1 MSDPAAPPPALL
13 PWVLASATAIVL
25 ALWVALRA
33 SISSELTFVKGE
45 LAAERKRRDDEHA
58 EWKAEL
64 LALRAELHD
73 EREGQRLDNERSATA
88 LWQARGEALIPSEWE
103 CEAPT
108 KVRRMLAVASIR
120 PVDLA
125 LKRADETAVEAWGEA
140 TPPRG

>member
-45 LAAERKRRDDEHA
+45 LAAERKRRDDEYA
-58 EWKAEL
+58 VW
-64 LALRAELHD
+64 RAELAALRVSLD
-73 EREGQRLDNERSATA
+73 AERDGRRLDNERSARA
-88 LWQARGEALIPSEWE
+88 LWQARAEAAVAAVWE

-108 KVRRMLAVASIR
+108 EVRRVLGVSSLR

-125 LKRADETAVEAWGEA
+125 LKRADESDVTAWGEA